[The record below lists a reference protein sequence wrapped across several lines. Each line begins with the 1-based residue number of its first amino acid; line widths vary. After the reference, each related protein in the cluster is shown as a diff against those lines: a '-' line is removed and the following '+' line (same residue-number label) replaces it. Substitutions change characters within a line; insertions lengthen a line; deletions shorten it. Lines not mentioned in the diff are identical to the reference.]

1 MKRRELLSA
10 GILWVLLLLAVGV
23 RSVLAHGEHG
33 GAAPPQGG
41 VSHVTVEGFQ
51 AELLTS
57 PQPPRSGQENKIIVN
72 ILRDGSLE
80 PVRDGKVLIGV
91 FPLKLGG
98 ASHAQHNTDVD
109 TNSGEDSP
117 PLFPAP
123 EAVWA
128 GNYTLL
134 QKLDQPGLH
143 IVRVALLELGGKKFN
158 PPGALE
164 FRLNVAPAPGINWSF
179 LMLLLTASAIGGGG
193 LYWVMVRSRPGVE
206 WNVPFNLLDIGWLN
220 RFVRWKGFLPVLQI
234 PVLILTLV
242 IMLLGFFDIQDG
254 GRNLATKLTWVVW
267 WPGII
272 FTFIVVGRLWCV
284 VCPFGA
290 LNEGAAKWA
299 KPKMM
304 FPKSLRS
311 LWLATFLFVILTWA
325 DEQLGIIRSPHMTAW
340 LILLLALVSVG
351 TGIVFQR
358 RSFCRYLCPIT
369 GLQGLYSMASP
380 IELRA
385 ADRSLCAKGCDQDC
399 YRGSEKAAGC
409 PMFEFPMTMDRNTY
423 CNFCF
428 ECVKDCPKDNLVLRF
443 RKFGSDLWSSARR
456 RLDETYLALA
466 MVGITTIVTAQ
477 MLSSWPGW
485 ISRLS
490 RLIPL
495 PLRTLMKPVTYLALT
510 ESVVFFIGSLV
521 VIPLLGYLAAWIGR
535 RMAGDHETE
544 MRKTFVT
551 LGYMFIPV
559 GLAMHLAHNFSHLFL
574 EGGGVVPALQ
584 RTLNSFTSLDAG
596 EPDWMVTP
604 LVSPDIIHG
613 LEMATVLAGLA
624 LSIAVGYRL
633 AVGLFKQRETIGKAM
648 IPLIILSLLFTV
660 VNLYLLSQ
668 PMAMRHSS

>member
-1 MKRRELLSA
+1 MRKQFFS
-10 GILWVLLLLAVGV
+10 LAVLGLILCCAL
-23 RSVLAHGEHG
+23 RPERVLAHGGHG
-33 GAAPPQGG
+33 DAAPNEGG
-41 VSHVTVEGFQ
+41 ISLVAFEGFQ
-51 AELLTS
+51 IELLTS
-57 PQPPRSGQENKIIVN
+57 PRPLRVGEGNKIVAKIVRN
-72 ILRDGSLE
+72 GSSE
-80 PVRDGKVLIGV
+80 PVRSGKVMIGV
-91 FPLKLGG
+91 APVG
-98 ASHAQHNTDVD
+98 AADSSALQKNSLPHHSHPT
-109 TNSGEDSP
+109 E
-117 PLFPAP
+117 LFALLPAS
-123 EAVWA
+123 ELVWS
-128 GNYTLL
+128 GNYTVE
-134 QKLDQPGLH
+134 QRLDEQGPHL
-143 IVRVALLELGGKKFN
+143 VRVALMELEGRSFS
-158 PPGALE
+158 PPAVLE
-164 FRLNVAPAPGINWSF
+164 FYLNVSPAPGITPRLVF
-179 LMLLLTASAIGGGG
+179 LLLTAAAIAAGGMA
-193 LYWVMVRSRPGVE
+193 WSIVRSRSPA
-206 WNVPFNLLDIGWLN
+206 NLKSPFNLLEIRWLD

-234 PVLILTLV
+234 PVLILTFV

-267 WPGII
+267 WPGIV

-304 FPKSLRS
+304 FPKALRS
-311 LWLATFLFVILTWA
+311 LWLATLFFVLLTWA

-385 ADRSLCAKGCDQDC
+385 VDRSLCGKGCNQDC

-443 RKFGSDLWSSARR
+443 RRFGSDLWSSARR

-495 PLRTLMKPVTYLALT
+495 PLRTLMKPVTYLTLT
-510 ESVVFFIGSLV
+510 ESVVFFVGSLV
-521 VIPLLGYLAAWIGR
+521 VIPLLGYLAAWIGH

-544 MRKTFVT
+544 TRKTFVT

-584 RTLNSFTSLDAG
+584 RTLNRFTSLDAG
-596 EPDWMVTP
+596 EPDWQVAP
-604 LVSPDIIHG
+604 LVSPEIVHG
-613 LEMATVLAGLA
+613 LEMATVLAGLV

-633 AVGLFKQRETIGKAM
+633 AVGLFKKRETIGRAM
-648 IPLIILSLLFTV
+648 IPLIVLSLLFTL
-660 VNLYLLSQ
+660 VNLYLLNQ
-668 PMAMRHSS
+668 PMGMRHSP